1 MISTVVESILGIL
14 SVVAGLGIF
23 SAMFYALAYPI
34 ILVFKHKMLH
44 SNTERTA
51 AHIMLGFSAFA
62 IALPFLAAFYLSS
75 IGESSAAGFGFA
87 YALILAPFVSL
98 LGLIISRK
106 FKE

>member
-1 MISTVVESILGIL
+1 MISTAIESILGIL
-14 SVVAGLGIF
+14 SVVGIF
-23 SAMFYALAYPI
+23 LAMFYALAYPI
-34 ILVFKHKMLH
+34 ILVFKRKMLH

-51 AHIMLGFSAFA
+51 AHIMLSFSAFA
-62 IALPFLAAFYLSS
+62 IALPFLVAFYLSS

>member
-1 MISTVVESILGIL
+1 MISTAVESILGIL

-23 SAMFYALAYPI
+23 LAMFYALAYPI
-34 ILVFKHKMLH
+34 ILVFKCKMLH

-62 IALPFLAAFYLSS
+62 IALPFLVAFYLSS

-98 LGLIISRK
+98 LGLIIARK